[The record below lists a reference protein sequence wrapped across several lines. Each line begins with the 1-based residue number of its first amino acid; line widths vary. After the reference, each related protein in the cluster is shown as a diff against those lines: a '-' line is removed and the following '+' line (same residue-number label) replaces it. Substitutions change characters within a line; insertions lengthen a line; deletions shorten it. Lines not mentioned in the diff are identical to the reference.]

1 MNHEKAIRQQR
12 IRRRFRVR
20 KKLRGTAQRPRLSIH
35 RSVKHI
41 YCQVIDDSSGKTI
54 ASASTVDKDL
64 RQQIKNGG
72 NRDAAA
78 AVGKAIAE
86 RVKAAGVQ
94 AVCLDRGSFKY
105 QGRVA
110 ALTDAVREEGIS
122 V

>member
-1 MNHEKAIRQQR
+1 VNHEKAIRQQR

-20 KKLRGTAQRPRLSIH
+20 KKLRGTTERPRLSIH

-41 YCQVIDDSSGKTI
+41 YCQVIDDSNGKTI
-54 ASASTVDKDL
+54 TAASSLEKDL
-64 RQQIKNGG
+64 KLKNGG
-72 NRDAAA
+72 NCEAAT
-78 AVGKAIAE
+78 AVGKAVAE
-86 RVKAAGVQ
+86 RAKAAGVK

-110 ALTDAVREEGIS
+110 ALADALREEGIS

>member
-20 KKLRGTAQRPRLSIH
+20 KKLRGTPERPRLSIH

-41 YCQVIDDSSGKTI
+41 YCQVIDDSTGKTI
-54 ASASTVDKDL
+54 TAASSTEKDL
-64 RQQIKNGG
+64 KIGNGG
-72 NRDAAA
+72 NCEAATT
-78 AVGKAIAE
+78 VGKAVAE
-86 RVKAAGVQ
+86 RAKAAGVK
-94 AVCLDRGSFKY
+94 AVCLDRGRFKY

-110 ALTDAVREEGIS
+110 ALADAVREEGIS